1 MTVSSPVSTEPEMPA
16 APDALDWYS
25 HQPTVSAMRQ
35 ALNLLTQCRGI
46 ATHLNDGTVFTDIE
60 TRFGVPTG
68 QGQNLFNLLNGA
80 YGSTQG
86 TFQVSD
92 FQTMVDRLG

>member
-1 MTVSSPVSTEPEMPA
+1 MARDFIPIDATQAAASQANLLKQTVA
-16 APDALDWYS
+16 I
-25 HQPTVSAMRQ
+25 MRQ
-35 ALNLLTQCRGI
+35 ALNLLTQCRAV

-60 TRFGVPTG
+60 TRFGVPAG
-68 QGQNLFNLLNGA
+68 QGQAVFNLLNGA

-92 FQTMVDRLG
+92 FQTMVDKMG